1 MMDTY
6 DELRILIIDDNP
18 DILKDFKKILAFEKK
33 SSESLDNLNK
43 ELFGEAEKSVIPL
56 PRFSIDTASQGEEG
70 VKLITDSL
78 AVKKPYAL
86 TFVDIRMPP
95 GIDGIETIKRI
106 LEIDKNIQI
115 VICTAYSDYS
125 WEKIIEELGQRE
137 NLLILKKPFDHV
149 AVRQIAMALTKKWQ
163 LMHATFL
170 NTTMLEEKVKERT
183 KSLEFQTLHDPLT
196 KLPNRRFLF
205 DFISEAIKRSRHG
218 MSKFALMFI
227 DLDRFKLI
235 NDSFSHAAGDDL
247 LIQVS
252 QRIQKNLRGDD
263 FFARLGGDEFV
274 FVVMDFNSIE
284 DVKKIAIK
292 TLEILREPFKL
303 QDHNIIIASS
313 IGLSVFP
320 YDAKTADELMKNA
333 DLAMYQ
339 AKELGGDQ
347 FQLYSVELRHENLK
361 RLELETDLHA
371 AMKNK
376 EFFLCYQPQFDLL
389 KNKIL
394 SVEALLRWRHPTK
407 GVLTPID
414 FIPLAEDIGIFST
427 LGDWVIREACQ
438 QNIQWQQMGFLPIT
452 VAVNVTTHQFKQ
464 PDFIE
469 KIESILK
476 ETGLKPEYLELEITE
491 SVITTHAEAMN
502 KIARLKALGVMVAI
516 DDFGTGYSSLSYLKD
531 IKLDKLKIDQS
542 FVKNININSSDE
554 IIIQAIITMAN
565 SLHLEVVAEGI
576 ETKKQLDFL
585 RTNSCAEG
593 QGFYFSKPLEP
604 VELEKFL
611 KKTEQGR

>member
-1 MMDTY
+1 MDTY
-6 DELRILIIDDNP
+6 SELRILIIDDNP
-18 DILKDFKKILAFEKK
+18 DILKDFKKILSFEKK
-33 SSESLDNLNK
+33 PNEFLDDLNK
-43 ELFGEAEKSVIPL
+43 ELFEEGEKTAIPL
-56 PRFSIDTASQGEEG
+56 PKFSIDTASQGEEG
-70 VKLITDSL
+70 VKLIADSL

-95 GIDGIETIKRI
+95 GINGIETIKRI

-125 WEKIIEELGQRE
+125 WEKIIEQLGQRE

-170 NTTMLEEKVKERT
+170 NTKMLEEKVEERT

-252 QRIQKNLRGDD
+252 HRIQKNLRGDD

-303 QDHNIIIASS
+303 QDHNVIIASS

-320 YDAKTADELMKNA
+320 YDAKTAGELMKNA
-333 DLAMYQ
+333 DLAMYH

-376 EFFLCYQPQFDLL
+376 EFFLCYQPQVDLL

-394 SVEALLRWRHPTK
+394 SVEALLRWRHPSK
-407 GVLTPID
+407 GILTPID
-414 FIPLAEDIGIFST
+414 FIPLAQDIGIFST

-438 QNIQWQQMGFLPIT
+438 QNIQWQKMGFLPIT
-452 VAVNVTTHQFKQ
+452 VAVNVTTHQFKH
-464 PDFIE
+464 PDLVE
-469 KIESILK
+469 KIETILK
-476 ETGLKPEYLELEITE
+476 ETGLKPKYLELEITE

-502 KIARLKALGVMVAI
+502 KIARLKALGVIVAI

-585 RTNSCAEG
+585 RANSCADG

-604 VELEKFL
+604 AELEKFL